1 MSTTYGD
8 LIGTARVHIARAQA
22 RLRTAQMDPPAR
34 PTPRGM
40 TVEQLESAVEQT
52 CGLARAA
59 DEQVRTI
66 LGHKRLQLT
75 GLLQL
80 AHRGAPA
87 TVLPAESA
95 YVSAMDELLASD
107 AVLIEPPALVGAPA
121 IAVDR
126 ARTAL
131 GAASDLLSTHD
142 TSTRGW
148 TPAPPVALGGFDGS
162 AVVPLGVLHKC
173 TELAAQLSIRA
184 HQLLGDDADHWVHAR
199 VRDLEALSDP
209 VMTFGMHLTG
219 KPHADL
225 SSARAANPLID
236 RTSIDTHLRDLVAR
250 MSVRARE
257 AMARGPLPVH
267 TVKDLYGVAGA
278 LHWGSGNARDINPY
292 IDAASELAAYQ
303 SVMPPDRDV
312 RADAQEIVSLIR
324 PGMRNADY
332 ADTLQ
337 AACVAAAPPLMD
349 VLADLQAAGSAGI
362 DAWSVREKSYAS
374 VIKQW
379 GPAATRVDVP
389 LIAQPP
395 VYLCQ

>member
-1 MSTTYGD
+1 MSATYGD
-8 LIGTARVHIARAQA
+8 LIGTTRLHIARAQA
-22 RLRTAQMDPPAR
+22 RLRTAQIDPPAH

-40 TVEQLESAVEQT
+40 TIEQLESAVEQT
-52 CGLARAA
+52 RGLARAA
-59 DEQVRTI
+59 DQQVRTI
-66 LGHKRLQLT
+66 LGHQRLQLS

-95 YVSAMDELLASD
+95 HVTAMDALLASD
-107 AVLIEPPALVGAPA
+107 TELPKPIGAPA
-121 IAVDR
+121 IAIDR

-131 GAASDLLSTHD
+131 GAASDLLRTHD
-142 TSTRGW
+142 TSIRAW

-184 HQLLGDDADHWVHAR
+184 HQLLGHDRDHWVHAS

-209 VMTFGMHLTG
+209 VMTFGLHLTG

-225 SSARAANPLID
+225 SATRAANSPID
-236 RTSIDTHLRDLVAR
+236 RSSIDVHLRDLVAR
-250 MSVRARE
+250 LSVRARE

-278 LHWGSGNARDINPY
+278 LHWGSGAASNINPY
-292 IDAASELAAYQ
+292 IEAANELAAYQ
-303 SVMPPDRDV
+303 SVIPPDRDV
-312 RADAQEIVSLIR
+312 RADAKEIVALIR
-324 PGMRNADY
+324 PAMRSPEY
-332 ADTLQ
+332 AHKLKV
-337 AACVAAAPPLMD
+337 ACAAAAPPLMD
-349 VLADLQAAGSAGI
+349 VLAEVQAADISGI
-362 DAWSVREKSYAS
+362 DAWTVRETSYAS

-379 GPAATRVDVP
+379 GPAATRVDVVPQTP
-389 LIAQPP
+389 LP
-395 VYLCQ
+395 VVVR